1 VITVLEFSTRL
12 KQSDRQVSC
21 NLNEEVAIL
30 NLDKAVYFGL
40 EGVGAHI
47 WQSLEQPRS
56 VGEICQSITDEFEV
70 ASAECQAD
78 VLKFLT
84 QLQEVGLVETV
95 DEGH

>member
-1 VITVLEFSTRL
+1 MIVLESATRL

-40 EGVGAHI
+40 AGVGAHI

-56 VGEICQSITDEFEV
+56 VQEICKSITDNFEV
-70 ASAECQAD
+70 SSAECQAD
-78 VLKFLT
+78 VLKFLN
-84 QLQEVGLVETV
+84 QLQDVGLLETV
-95 DEGH
+95 EEAH

>member
-1 VITVLEFSTRL
+1 MAVLESSTRL

-30 NLDKAVYFGL
+30 DLDKAVYFGL

-47 WQSLEQPRS
+47 WASLEQPRS
-56 VGEICQSITDEFEV
+56 VGEICQSITDTFEV
-70 ASAECQAD
+70 SPSECQAD
-78 VLKFLT
+78 VLKFLA